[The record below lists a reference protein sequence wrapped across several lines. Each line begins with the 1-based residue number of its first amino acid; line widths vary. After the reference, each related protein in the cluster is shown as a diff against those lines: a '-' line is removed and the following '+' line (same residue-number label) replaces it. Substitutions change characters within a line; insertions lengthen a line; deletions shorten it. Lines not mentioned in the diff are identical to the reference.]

1 MSAAAI
7 FARRAACLRTSGA
20 SARLRNAVSRPES
33 GFKNQPQ
40 LLSSLLSRYYA
51 SKSFPRHTI
60 IKMPA
65 LSPTMT
71 VGNIGSWNKQPGDT
85 LSPGEVL
92 VEIET
97 DKAQMDFEF
106 QDDGVL
112 AKILVSSGEKD
123 VAVGNPIAVYV
134 DDAGDVAAFEN
145 FTVDDAGGA
154 KAPVKEALDSS
165 EPLKKETSAPQPQSL
180 EPESSGKPLETVLER
195 DRIFA
200 SPAAKTF
207 ALENGI
213 SLKNIKGTGENGRIT
228 KADVEKYQSSGAVG
242 SGAIASAAPGT
253 TFTDIPLTAMR
264 KTIAAR
270 LTQSKNT
277 APHYYVQTALNVSKL
292 LKLREA
298 LNAQADGKYKLS
310 VNDFIIKAAAH
321 ALIKVPQVNS
331 SWLEAEG
338 VIRQYN
344 VADISVA
351 VATPVGL
358 MTPIVKSA
366 HARGLES
373 ISAEVKALGAKA
385 KESKLKPEEYQGGTF
400 TISNMGMNPAV
411 DRFTAIINPP
421 QAAILAVGTVTKV
434 PVEAEDGGIQWE
446 QQIVV
451 NGSFDHRVVDG
462 AIGAEFMKALKQV
475 IENPL
480 QLLL

>member
-1 MSAAAI
+1 M
-7 FARRAACLRTSGA
+7 G
-20 SARLRNAVSRPES
+20 RPES

-40 LLSSLLSRYYA
+40 SLSSLLSRYYA

-112 AKILVSSGEKD
+112 AKILAPSGEKD

-134 DDAGDVAAFEN
+134 DDASDVSAFES
-145 FTVDDAGGA
+145 FTVEDAGGA
-154 KAPVKEALDSS
+154 KAPAPAPKEEAVGSS
-165 EPLKKETSAPQPQSL
+165 EPPKKETPAPQPQSQ
-180 EPESSGKPLETVLER
+180 EPESSGKPLETVMER
-195 DRIFA
+195 DSIRA
-200 SPAAKTF
+200 SPAARKF

-213 SLKNIKGTGENGRIT
+213 PLKNVKGTGEHGRIIT
-228 KADVEKYQSSGAVG
+228 ADVEKYQSSGP
-242 SGAIASAAPGT
+242 SGVVPAAPGST
-253 TFTDIPLTAMR
+253 YTDIPLTAMR
-264 KTIAAR
+264 KIIASR

-321 ALIKVPQVNS
+321 ALLKVPQVNS

-338 VIRQYN
+338 VIRQYD

-373 ISAEVKALGAKA
+373 ISAEVKALSAKA
-385 KESKLKPEEYQGGTF
+385 KESKLKPEEYSGGTF

-451 NGSFDHRVVDG
+451 SGSFDHRVVDG
-462 AIGAEFMKALKQV
+462 AVGAEFMKALKQV
-475 IENPL
+475 VENPL